1 MEDVKLVLG
10 LSRSVCD
17 LCGQTVKSI
26 GIEAVFHAV
35 NWCSALCNEVL
46 IELLSLSATVTQEI
60 TNTGF
65 KSQEQPC
72 ETVGTVWVLI
82 VWN

>member
-35 NWCSALCNEVL
+35 N
-46 IELLSLSATVTQEI
+46 
-60 TNTGF
+60 
-65 KSQEQPC
+65 
-72 ETVGTVWVLI
+72 
-82 VWN
+82 